1 MTQIRLAVGGYNG
14 NIEKRLHYLSSSS
27 IFEIFPDSFMS
38 EFTSCKNFTDFCT
51 AIGCDMTSQNDLD
64 KLQDTNT
71 FDEAIRSNSVFSSCQ
86 EMIETAYQKLI
97 DKN

>member
-1 MTQIRLAVGGYNG
+1 
-14 NIEKRLHYLSSSS
+14 
-27 IFEIFPDSFMS
+27 MS
-38 EFTSCKNFTDFCT
+38 EFTPYKNFTDFCT

-71 FDEAIRSNSVFSSCQ
+71 FDEAIRVNSVFSSWQ

-97 DKN
+97 DKK